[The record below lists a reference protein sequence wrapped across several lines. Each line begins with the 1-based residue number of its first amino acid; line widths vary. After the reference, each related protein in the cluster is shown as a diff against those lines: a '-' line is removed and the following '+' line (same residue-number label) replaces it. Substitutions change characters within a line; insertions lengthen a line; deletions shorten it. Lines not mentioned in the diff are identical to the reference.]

1 MNSLWVLGGG
11 GPSDDCITIV
21 AGPDAAL
28 QYDRRVK
35 INTGNPMTG
44 HVVEAVLSF
53 WFVEGSVP
61 GLCEYRPIWIAS
73 SPEFDAAIET
83 RFSDTFERAAA
94 EELDN
99 LATTP
104 EGALALIIILD
115 QFPRN
120 LFRNSPRAFATDA
133 KARTLCHQAVAR
145 GADKKLTGIQR
156 IFCYLPLQH
165 SEEIEDQERSV
176 ELFGSLG
183 DEKVFHFIQEAARRH
198 LDIIERFDR
207 FPHRNECLG
216 RASTPAERA
225 FLESAE
231 GRFWTH

>member
-1 MNSLWVLGGG
+1 
-11 GPSDDCITIV
+11 
-21 AGPDAAL
+21 
-28 QYDRRVK
+28 
-35 INTGNPMTG
+35 MTG
-44 HVVEAVLSF
+44 DIIEAVLSF
-53 WFVEGSVP
+53 WFVEGTVP

-83 RFSDTFERAAA
+83 RFSDTFVRAAA

-104 EGALALIIILD
+104 EGTLAIIIILD

-165 SEEIEDQERSV
+165 SEEIENATDRWKALIKKRLVIQAREAEAKSELMGLINAENLTRLQDGSIKCRCQGWLIELKPV
-176 ELFGSLG
+176 E
-183 DEKVFHFIQEAARRH
+183 EKLTATRLSE
-198 LDIIERFDR
+198 
-207 FPHRNECLG
+207 
-216 RASTPAERA
+216 
-225 FLESAE
+225 
-231 GRFWTH
+231 